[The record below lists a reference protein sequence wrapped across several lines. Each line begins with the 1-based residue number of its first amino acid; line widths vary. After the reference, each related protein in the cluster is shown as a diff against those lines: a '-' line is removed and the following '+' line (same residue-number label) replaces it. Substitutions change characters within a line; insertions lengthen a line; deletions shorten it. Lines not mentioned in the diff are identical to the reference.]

1 MIIAAVVP
9 LLMNASAR
17 AEDYSRIQA
26 AVYEQQVAE
35 ALATWQRDADIKVC
49 AERPSEAERTACTRE
64 AMARF
69 VRSIEEASARFCEQ
83 IKGTK
88 PEFNGCRSLSADRR
102 P

>member
-1 MIIAAVVP
+1 MIAAVVA
-9 LLMNASAR
+9 LLMNAGTR
-17 AEDYSRIQA
+17 ADDSSRIQA

-35 ALATWQRDADIKVC
+35 ALATWQRDADIKIC
-49 AERPSEAERTACTRE
+49 AERSLEAERTACTRE

-83 IKGTK
+83 IKGSK
-88 PEFNGCRSLSADRR
+88 PEFNGCPADRR